1 VLVANRCGKRRRRF
15 EPVQPFEHHKS
26 FVRRRAAV
34 DRRIQQTP
42 RLVAL
47 AAPKRVD
54 AVLQQFLRLALTLRH
69 RAART
74 LDIGARPR
82 MTPIEKQRTGPDVD
96 RLLILRGKVVVEA
109 DEEQLLD
116 LRIAIGFQRTI
127 VRVGW
132 IAS

>member
-1 VLVANRCGKRRRRF
+1 M
-15 EPVQPFEHHKS
+15 
-26 FVRRRAAV
+26 
-34 DRRIQQTP
+34 
-42 RLVAL
+42 
-47 AAPKRVD
+47 
-54 AVLQQFLRLALTLRH
+54 LQQFLRLALTLRH

-74 LDIGARPR
+74 LDVGARPR

-96 RLLILRGKVVVEA
+96 RLLILCGKVVVEA

-127 VRVGW
+127 VRVGR

>member
-1 VLVANRCGKRRRRF
+1 MGASSPPAAAAGCRRANYRRRLSQHRWSA
-15 EPVQPFEHHKS
+15 H
-26 FVRRRAAV
+26 RRAPSALRAGGRA
-34 DRRIQQTP
+34 RRGRAP
-42 RLVAL
+42 WSAPFRRG
-47 AAPKRVD
+47 AA
-54 AVLQQFLRLALTLRH
+54 
-69 RAART
+69 AAASS
-74 LDIGARPR
+74 GARPR